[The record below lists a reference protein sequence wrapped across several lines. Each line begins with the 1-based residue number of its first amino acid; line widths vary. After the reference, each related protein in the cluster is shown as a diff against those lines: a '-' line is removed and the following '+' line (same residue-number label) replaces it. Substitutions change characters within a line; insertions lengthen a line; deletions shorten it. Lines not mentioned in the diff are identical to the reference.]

1 MAESHVLIIG
11 GGLAGLSTAVALVNH
26 GCQVTLLE
34 ARPRLGG
41 RASSVV
47 DATTGET
54 IDNCQH
60 VSMGCCVNF
69 EQLCQQTDTADLCCR
84 EEELYFIGPGRADGH
99 ANTSSPRVNVFRN
112 GPGPAPLHL
121 AGSFARL
128 DYLTWAEKFSL
139 GKAVRQLFR
148 AQPPASGKFSDWLDQ
163 QQQTR
168 RLQERFWNIV
178 LVSALSERLDR
189 IDFSHARK
197 VFLEGFL
204 QHRNAWHVQLMTV
217 PLAEFYDEHL
227 ATWLRGRGATVRC
240 KAGVQEL
247 QVADIDGE
255 LRVQGVKLRDGS
267 QLSADHYVVAVPWD
281 RVTGLLPETLQ
292 QQTCWSQLNQLES
305 AAITS
310 VHLWTD
316 RPITQLRHA
325 VLIDRTSQ
333 WMFNRSAI
341 LERQSEDATQESS
354 PTARYAYQVVIS
366 NSRDEELQRMS
377 QQELI
382 EAVWQEVQEI
392 WPDARQ
398 ATRLHARAITEHKAV
413 FSPLPGVESLRP
425 SQQTAIDNLLLA
437 GDFTQ
442 TGWPATMEGA
452 VRSGYL
458 AAGQILRK
466 EGKVATVDSLLAPEL
481 KPSWLMKCLADVNRQ
496 I

>member
-69 EQLCQQTDTADLCCR
+69 EQLCQQTDTAGLFCR

-99 ANTSSPRVNVFRN
+99 ANSSSPRKNVFRN

-128 DYLTWAEKFSL
+128 DYLTWAEKLSL

-148 AQPPASGKFSDWLDQ
+148 AHPPASGKFSDWLNQ
-163 QQQTR
+163 QKQTR

-189 IDFSHARK
+189 IDFAHARK

-204 QHRNAWHVQLMTV
+204 QHRDAWQVQLLTV
-217 PLAEFYDEHL
+217 PLGEFYDDHL
-227 ATWLRGRGATVRC
+227 AAWLSGRGATVRC

-247 QVADIDGE
+247 QVADVDGQP
-255 LRVQGVKLRDGS
+255 RVQGVKLRDGS
-267 QLSADHYVVAVPWD
+267 QLSADHYVIAVPWD

-292 QQTCWSQLNQLES
+292 QQVCWSQLNQLES

-341 LERQSEDATQESS
+341 LERQNANATQDASS
-354 PTARYAYQVVIS
+354 PTRYAYQVVIS
-366 NSRDEELQRMS
+366 NSRDAELQRKS

-382 EAVWQEVQEI
+382 ETVWRELQEI

-425 SQQTAIDNLLLA
+425 SQQTEIDNLLLA
-437 GDFTQ
+437 GDFTR

-458 AAGQILRK
+458 AARHILRK
-466 EGKVATVDSLLAPEL
+466 EGKVAAADSLLAAEL
-481 KPSWLMKCLADVNRQ
+481 KPSWLMKCLADVNRPL
-496 I
+496 